1 MYPVFPVYSASLT
14 SIVTCVTHTDLTDWL
29 LVKNSVEIMQFWTWK
44 RQKYFHSKILFNVFF
59 YSDDFPFIK
68 AFFGNQTYNN
78 LIVYCIVRS
87 KPDKYANKKQRSWL
101 CLN

>member
-1 MYPVFPVYSASLT
+1 MIAQQPLPQ
-14 SIVTCVTHTDLTDWL
+14 
-29 LVKNSVEIMQFWTWK
+29 KNF
-44 RQKYFHSKILFNVFF
+44 YSKIPQKVSF

-68 AFFGNQTYNN
+68 VFFGNQIYNN